1 MQLSQEAEDEIAL
14 LQSMYQDQFQ
24 WIDRQSAAYQLTLQ
38 LPFADRREYQV
49 QIKITISPE
58 YPSLKKPEI
67 RIRIPDPKISR
78 EDEVRFIGTFTE
90 CNYSDKEE
98 SQVCVDIIV
107 DKLTDLAASFN
118 PACSCAPSIPDITPP
133 SSSSTSDQ
141 AVDRMMAWSV
151 FWMHHI
157 KATSKRKN
165 IVEWARELEIRG
177 WSKPGY
183 PGVVIIDGSKESIDE
198 YCKRMKGLKWKAIQQ
213 RHYQV
218 YHIPHTG
225 VQPSSKEEQ
234 EGDGYRRIKDHYN
247 HTQEG
252 MNPDL
257 HRNLGVVEVQSMA
270 TLFELVRRSGFHD
283 QIAQILKIK

>member
-38 LPFADRREYQV
+38 LPFDRREYQV

-98 SQVCVDIIV
+98 SQLVLIRLVHV
-107 DKLTDLAASFN
+107 PT
-118 PACSCAPSIPDITPP
+118 SIPDITPP

-198 YCKRMKGLKWKAIQQ
+198 YCERMKSLKWKAIQQ

-225 VQPSSKEEQ
+225 VQLSSKEEGD
-234 EGDGYRRIKDHYN
+234 GDGYRRIKGHYN

-252 MNPDL
+252 IHPDL

-270 TLFELVRRSGFHD
+270 TLFELVGRSGFHD

>member
-98 SQVCVDIIV
+98 SQLVLIRLVHV
-107 DKLTDLAASFN
+107 
-118 PACSCAPSIPDITPP
+118 PPSIPDITPP

-177 WSKPGY
+177 WSKPGILEQVPRRSNY
-183 PGVVIIDGSKESIDE
+183 DGSKESIDE
-198 YCKRMKGLKWKAIQQ
+198 YCERMKSLKWKAIQQ
-213 RHYQV
+213 RHYQYN
-218 YHIPHTG
+218 YHPKKKEMEMDIEGLRAIIITPRKVFIPICIG
-225 VQPSSKEEQ
+225 
-234 EGDGYRRIKDHYN
+234 
-247 HTQEG
+247 
-252 MNPDL
+252 
-257 HRNLGVVEVQSMA
+257 NLGVVEVQSMA
-270 TLFELVRRSGFHD
+270 TLFELVGRSGFHD